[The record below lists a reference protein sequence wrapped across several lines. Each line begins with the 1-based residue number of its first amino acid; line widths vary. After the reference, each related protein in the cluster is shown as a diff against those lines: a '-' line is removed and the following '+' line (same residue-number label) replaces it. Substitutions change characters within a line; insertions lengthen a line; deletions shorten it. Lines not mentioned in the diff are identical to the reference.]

1 MRKESSEMRVG
12 VRPGEASRQQL
23 TALIGHL
30 QRGREREC
38 AKLAQQVH
46 DELTQNLTVVSMELS
61 LAQSTLGGT
70 SSGRESKLLCVDLA
84 RVQKLVAEVIRA
96 TQAITT
102 QLRPKVLD
110 EFGLMAALEWLAQ
123 RFEARTGIPCHIC
136 SMDTQ
141 AISRQKIATDVFRL
155 VEEILGKLE
164 ADGTETMVRI
174 TIAERDGTFSVELQ
188 HNGRIKPMEDAEGAE
203 ALSVLGMKMRAL
215 RLKGTL
221 HIRCDPDCC
230 TVIRIETP
238 LGKAQR

>member
-1 MRKESSEMRVG
+1 MRKHSSQMRVG
-12 VRPGEASRQQL
+12 VRPSEASRQQL

-30 QRGREREC
+30 QRASERER

-61 LAQSTLGGT
+61 LAQSALNPATTGPEG
-70 SSGRESKLLCVDLA
+70 KLLCEDLA
-84 RVQKLVAEVIRA
+84 RVQKLVGEVIRA
-96 TQAITT
+96 TQAITS

-123 RFEARTGIPCHIC
+123 QFEARTGFPCRIY
-136 SMDTQ
+136 SEETQ
-141 AISRQKIATDVFRL
+141 SISRQKIATEVFRL

-174 TIAERDGTFSVELQ
+174 TIAERDGALSVELQ
-188 HNGRIKPMEDAEGAE
+188 HNGRIRALEDDGGQE
-203 ALSVLGMKMRAL
+203 ALSVLGMKMRVL

-221 HIRCDPDCC
+221 QIRHEPDSC

-238 LGKAQR
+238 LGKAAR